1 MIDCPETLEFRIPP
15 REREAGTWII
25 IIFVMCLG
33 LLLST
38 AVVSGSVSSVD
49 QENMGE
55 QYTMNTE
62 LKDIATAHNK
72 DISITVIYDNN
83 AYQAGL
89 ETGWGFSCLIRGT
102 EKAVLFDTGGDGQK
116 LLANMKKLGISPG
129 EIDIVVLSHIHRD
142 HVGGL
147 TIFLEKNPSVTVF
160 VPKSFPADFKREIKN
175 YGAHLVEVQ
184 KSLKIC
190 EGVYSTGELGSDIKE
205 QSLIIHDKRGLMI
218 ITGCAHPG
226 IVNVVNSAKH
236 LFKED
241 IFLLVGGFHLFKK
254 SEYELRKIVASLKKA
269 GVQYIGPCH
278 CSGDKA
284 KKVLKEIYKK
294 NYINVGVGRVIK

>member
-1 MIDCPETLEFRIPP
+1 M
-15 REREAGTWII
+15 
-25 IIFVMCLG
+25 
-33 LLLST
+33 
-38 AVVSGSVSSVD
+38 SGSVSSVEQD
-49 QENMGE
+49 NMGE

-62 LKDIATAHNK
+62 PKNIATTHNK
-72 DISITVIYDNN
+72 NLSITVAYDNN
-83 AYQAGL
+83 SYEAGL
-89 ETGWGFSCLIRGT
+89 ETGWGFSCVVRGT
-102 EKAVLFDTGGDGQK
+102 EKTVLFDTGGEGTK
-116 LLANMKKLGISPG
+116 LLANMAKLGIRPK

-147 TIFLEKNPSVTVF
+147 TRFLEKNPNVTVF

-175 YGAHLVEVQ
+175 YGAHLVEVK
-184 KSLKIC
+184 KSMKIC
-190 EGVYSTGELGSDIKE
+190 EGVYSSGELGTDIKE

-226 IVNVVNSAKH
+226 IVNIVNRADH
-236 LFKED
+236 LFRKD

-254 SEYELRKIVASLKKA
+254 SKYELRKIVASLKKA

-284 KKVLKEIYKK
+284 KKVLKEIYKN
-294 NYINVGVGRVIK
+294 NYINVGVGVVIK